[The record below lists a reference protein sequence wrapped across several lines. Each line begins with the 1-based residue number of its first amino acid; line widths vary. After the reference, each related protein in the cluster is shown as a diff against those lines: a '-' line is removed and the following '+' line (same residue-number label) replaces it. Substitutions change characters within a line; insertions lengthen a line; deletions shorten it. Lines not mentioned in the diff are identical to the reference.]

1 MVRLGLR
8 IAGRRWSV
16 GVGGGWVDREGVI
29 SEAREES
36 AIFAGVGGM
45 VVSFHCL

>member
-1 MVRLGLR
+1 VLVL
-8 IAGRRWSV
+8 V
-16 GVGGGWVDREGVI
+16 VGGRREGVVW
-29 SEAREES
+29 EAREES